1 MREIK
6 NLEDLSETLNALKK
20 RAVVLDVRISRI
32 LSQSLTAEQLEEVK
46 KDFVEYSEVTKKIQ
60 LLESKERMI
69 YHGLAYPNSMDA
81 HLRGLSD
88 SIEEITKSK

>member
-1 MREIK
+1 MKEIK
-6 NLEDLSETLNALKK
+6 NLADLSETLNALKK

-60 LLESKERMI
+60 LLESKERMV
-69 YHGLAYPNSMDA
+69 YSN
-81 HLRGLSD
+81 LS
-88 SIEEITKSK
+88 SPGAIEINLDDFSETAKKNKK